1 MEKIS
6 TRYIIKIPKNI
17 SLYYSEIYQSV
28 LLAGPLKKIVLKL
41 KTKIILSKNTNML
54 KITREPFLTTSK
66 NKKNRLKINQ
76 GTLTAILRQLIV
88 DLSINFVKKLK
99 LIGIGFKCFI
109 LNISKKSLL
118 QLKLGYSHNIFFKIP
133 DNVKIYCLKTNSKIY
148 ISGNFYSYISQLSAT
163 IRSLKF
169 PEPYKGKGI
178 LYNEEQIIIK
188 EGKKL

>member
-6 TRYIIKIPKNI
+6 KRYIIKIPKNI

>member
-17 SLYYSEIYQSV
+17 SLYYSEIHQS
-28 LLAGPLKKIVLKL
+28 LLLTGPLKKIVLKL

-54 KITREPFLTTSK
+54 KITREPFLITSK